1 MINSILGTKSHMEQ
15 SFTQTGHRVPVT
27 VVKAV
32 GNIVT
37 QVKTMEKDGYQ
48 ALQLGIGAKKAKH
61 TSKQLQG
68 HLNKI
73 PKNKLQITND
83 KSQKIYPRYLREVKT
98 EEAYEIGQEINPAE
112 VFEPGDLVKVSGVS
126 KGKGFAGG
134 VKRWGFHGGP
144 KTHGQSDRHRAPG
157 SIGQG
162 TTPGRVYKGK
172 HMAGRMG
179 GEEVTVRNLTVLKVD
194 KDGLIWLSGP
204 VPGNR
209 SGLLII
215 EKLGTDKHF
224 TPLFSPDTTEEELV
238 HAMEV
243 EAEEEAVNKAV
254 VEEPEEQVEQV
265 EQVEKVEQETKKE
278 GEEDGNK

>member
-1 MINSILGTKSHMEQ
+1 MEQ

-27 VVKAV
+27 VVKTV
-32 GNIVT
+32 GNVVT
-37 QVKTMEKDGYQ
+37 QVKTLEKDGYT
-48 ALQLGIGAKKAKH
+48 ALQLGIGTKKAKH

-68 HLNKI
+68 HFAPSLKASEAQA
-73 PKNKLQITND
+73 KN
-83 KSQKIYPRYLREVKT
+83 QKTEEQKNTYPRYLREVKT
-98 EEAYEIGQEINPAE
+98 EEAYEVGTQINPAE
-112 VFEPGDLVKVSGVS
+112 VFQPGDLVKVTGIS

-179 GEEVTVRNLTVLKVD
+179 GEVETVRNLTVLKSEA
-194 KDGLIWLSGP
+194 DGVLWLSGP

-209 SGLLII
+209 DGLLII
-215 EKLGTDKHF
+215 EKLGQARHF
-224 TPLFSPDTTEEELV
+224 TPLLSRDTTEEELV
-238 HAMEV
+238 KAMET

-254 VEEPEEQVEQV
+254 VEGDPEAESSDSVIPVSQ
-265 EQVEKVEQETKKE
+265 EK
-278 GEEDGNK
+278 EEESK

>member
-1 MINSILGTKSHMEQ
+1 MEQ

-27 VVKAV
+27 VVKTA
-32 GNIVT
+32 GNMVT
-37 QVKTMEKDGYQ
+37 QVKTLEKDGYT
-48 ALQLGIGAKKAKH
+48 ALQLGIGTKKAKH

-68 HLNKI
+68 HLKKTQNA
-73 PKNKLQITND
+73 KLKTQNL
-83 KSQKIYPRYLREVKT
+83 YPRHLREVRT
-98 EEAYEIGQEINPAE
+98 DESLEIGAQINPAE
-112 VFEPGDLVKVSGVS
+112 IFEPGDLVKVTGIS

-179 GEEVTVRNLTVLKVD
+179 GEQESVRNLTVLKIEQ
-194 KDGLIWLSGP
+194 DGTLWLSGP

-209 SGLLII
+209 GGLLII
-215 EKLGTDKHF
+215 KKLGVDKHF
-224 TPLFSPDTTEEELV
+224 TPLFSPETSEEELV
-238 HAMEV
+238 KAMEQ

-254 VEEPEEQVEQV
+254 IEGQPE
-265 EQVEKVEQETKKE
+265 EQVEKVEKE
-278 GEEDGNK
+278 GAQDGSKA

>member
-1 MINSILGTKSHMEQ
+1 MINALLGTKSHMEQ

-27 VVKAV
+27 VVKTV
-32 GNIVT
+32 GNVVT
-37 QVKTMEKDGYQ
+37 QVKTLEKDGYQ
-48 ALQLGIGAKKAKH
+48 ALQLGIGTKKAKH

-68 HLNKI
+68 HFKKALEQRTK
-73 PKNKLQITND
+73 D
-83 KSQKIYPRYLREVKT
+83 KEQNFPRYLREVKT
-98 EEAYEIGQEINPAE
+98 EEAYEVGTQINPAE
-112 VFEPGDLVKVSGVS
+112 VFQPGDLVKVTGIS

-134 VKRWGFHGGP
+134 VERWGFHGGP

-179 GEEVTVRNLTVLKVD
+179 GEAETVRNLTVLKSEA
-194 KDGLIWLSGP
+194 DGVLWLSGP

-209 SGLLII
+209 GGLLII
-215 EKLGTDKHF
+215 EKLGQARHF
-224 TPLFSPDTTEEELV
+224 TPLLSRDTTEEELV
-238 HAMEV
+238 KAMET

-254 VEEPEEQVEQV
+254 VEGEPEAAETGGEQPTETQS
-265 EQVEKVEQETKKE
+265 EPEGGEK
-278 GEEDGNK
+278 